1 MTKKAYVVAV
11 LASLW
16 LLGCNPNGT
25 DAKEQDMSSDT
36 LETDQQKLGYALGH
50 DLARSLENAKD
61 EIDTAALKRGIDDAF
76 SGQEPLMDEKSREEV
91 KTAVAKRLQEQAV
104 KKHDEE
110 AQANLD
116 KGEAFLAENAK
127 KDGVMTTD
135 SGLQYEVM
143 TAGEGDNPTAQD
155 KVTVNYKGTLIDGTV
170 FDSSYDRGEPVTFPL
185 SNVIKGWTEGVQ
197 LMKPGAK
204 YKFFIPSELAYGER
218 GAGGRIGPNE
228 ALVFEVELLEVEK
241 AAATE

>member
-16 LLGCNPNGT
+16 LIGCKPTGT
-25 DAKEQDMSSDT
+25 DAKENDLSSDT

-76 SGQEPLMDEKSREEV
+76 GGKEPLMDEESREEV
-91 KTAVAKRLQEQAV
+91 KTAVAKRLQAQAA
-104 KKHDEE
+104 KKHDQE
-110 AQANLD
+110 AQANLEE
-116 KGEAFLAENAK
+116 GQAFLRDNAK
-127 KDGVMTTD
+127 NEGVKTTE
-135 SGLQYEVM
+135 SGLQYQVM
-143 TAGEGDNPTAQD
+143 TEGEGENPTAQD

-204 YKFFIPSELAYGER
+204 YKFFIPAELAYGER

>member
-1 MTKKAYVVAV
+1 
-11 LASLW
+11 
-16 LLGCNPNGT
+16 
-25 DAKEQDMSSDT
+25 
-36 LETDQQKLGYALGH
+36 
-50 DLARSLENAKD
+50 
-61 EIDTAALKRGIDDAF
+61 
-76 SGQEPLMDEKSREEV
+76 MDEKSREEV

-204 YKFFIPSELAYGER
+204 YKFFIPSELPMASVV
-218 GAGGRIGPNE
+218 P
-228 ALVFEVELLEVEK
+228 
-241 AAATE
+241 AAASGRTRRWCSKSSCLKSRRPPRPNKVCVSKKGRDREITPLFSLRCPVLRLRYPGVSRRDAVPVPASAVSSAVRRSVTAVRVAPGHR

>member
-1 MTKKAYVVAV
+1 
-11 LASLW
+11 
-16 LLGCNPNGT
+16 
-25 DAKEQDMSSDT
+25 
-36 LETDQQKLGYALGH
+36 
-50 DLARSLENAKD
+50 
-61 EIDTAALKRGIDDAF
+61 
-76 SGQEPLMDEKSREEV
+76 MDEKSREEV